1 MQWLRW
7 KPTNYLQVWL
17 LAFGIGLIVIVA
29 FLVSGGRAFGIWYAV
44 SLFVVAGV
52 AESTNPFLKA
62 AAPLSLAFA
71 FRFSL
76 PSTVQAQAVPSHRGK
91 H

>member
-52 AESTNPFLKA
+52 AESLRLRRRRAITSRPPQS
-62 AAPLSLAFA
+62 PLS
-71 FRFSL
+71 
-76 PSTVQAQAVPSHRGK
+76 
-91 H
+91 